1 MSDSDHY
8 RVLGVSR
15 NASADEL
22 RKAYKKLARENHPDR
37 KPGDEHA
44 AEKFKQVQEAY
55 AILGD
60 DEKRKKY
67 DRFGA
72 AAFQGGGRDPRAGAW
87 AGGQAGGVDLGDL
100 FGGLDLGDL
109 FGGQFQ
115 SGAGPQSRSQ
125 RAPRTAKGQDAET
138 QIQIPFHVAAEGGA
152 HDLHMQVSGKSEQL
166 NVKIPPGVRDGSTI
180 RLSGQGHPGQHGGPA
195 GDLLVKIKVAP
206 HPFFRR
212 EGANLILDLP
222 VTPSEAALGSKIE
235 VPTLSEGN
243 VMLTV
248 PPGASSGA
256 KLRLREKGVADPKGG
271 TPGDQLVVIKIATPK
286 NLSDRAIELFENLA
300 EAAPQSP
307 RDGLW

>member
-1 MSDSDHY
+1 MSDSDYY

-37 KPGDEHA
+37 KPGDEQA

-67 DRFGA
+67 DRFGS
-72 AAFQGGGRDPRAGAW
+72 AAFQGGGRDPRDGAW
-87 AGGQAGGVDLGDL
+87 AGGPAGGVDLGDL

-109 FGGQFQ
+109 FGGQFRG
-115 SGAGPQSRSQ
+115 GAAPQPRAH

-166 NVKIPPGVRDGSTI
+166 SVKIPPGVRDGSTI
-180 RLSGQGHPGQHGGPA
+180 RLSGQGHSGQHGGPA

-212 EGANLILDLP
+212 EGPNLILDLP

-248 PPGASSGA
+248 PPGTSSGA

-271 TPGDQLVVIKIATPK
+271 TRGDQLVVIKIAMPK
-286 NLSDRAIELFENLA
+286 NLNDRAIELFENLA
-300 EAAPQSP
+300 DAAPQSP